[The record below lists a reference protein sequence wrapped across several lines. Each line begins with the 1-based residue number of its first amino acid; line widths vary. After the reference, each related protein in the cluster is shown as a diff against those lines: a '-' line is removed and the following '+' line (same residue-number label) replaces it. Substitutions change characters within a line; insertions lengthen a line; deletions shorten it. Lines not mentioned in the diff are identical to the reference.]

1 MIKRIWAFVRTN
13 PGDAVTGLVV
23 LVIAGLTVADL
34 TDKLTLS
41 QEVLAR
47 VAVFVFCALFILVLV
62 ERQAARHREETRDA
76 NRAAMASNLRD
87 IDRNLAL
94 LRKGQ
99 ITEVPADDI
108 GARLTE
114 LLDSASGWYFRG
126 GSGRWQRSNVLP
138 ALARLT
144 DRDVPYVMQ
153 ILNPTDPELCVR
165 YASYRARQ
173 RPPEVR
179 RQGED
184 QPETVR
190 DDILACIYAAAWY
203 RFRTR
208 LQTEVYLQPLYS
220 PLRLDIGTSGLMATV
235 ADPKAPGL
243 LGKPDGWYYQ
253 SVLDEI
259 KQACTELPRLVL
271 CADPAALPDDPAQ
284 VDGSRVEKALATT
297 VIVHPAGHSDPLLKG
312 WLQQLDFGHIGK
324 LAFAGVGE

>member
-1 MIKRIWAFVRTN
+1 MIKRVWAFARTN

-23 LVIAGLTVADL
+23 LVVAGLTLADL
-34 TDKLTLS
+34 TGELTLS
-41 QEVLAR
+41 QEVLGR

-62 ERQAARHREETRDA
+62 ERQAARHREESRDA
-76 NRAAMASNLRD
+76 DRASMARNLRD
-87 IDRNLAL
+87 IERNLTL
-94 LRKGQ
+94 LHKGQ

-108 GARLTE
+108 GARLAE
-114 LLDSASGWYFRG
+114 LLASASGWHFRG

-173 RPPEVR
+173 RPPTVR
-179 RQGED
+179 RQGGD

-208 LQTEVYLQPLYS
+208 LQADVYLQPLYS

-259 KQACTELPRLVL
+259 RQACTELPRLVL
-271 CADPAALPDDPAQ
+271 CTDPVALPEDRAQ
-284 VDGSRVEKALATT
+284 VDGSKVEKALAATAVVQT
-297 VIVHPAGHSDPLLKG
+297 AGHSAPLLSG
-312 WLQQLDFGHIGK
+312 WLQQLDFGQIGK
-324 LAFAGVGE
+324 LAFTGVRE